1 LKFYPVPF
9 STKEEDKLIF
19 NLSTK
24 QTLIIGASAILALIA
39 AGIMAAIL
47 QTQMLFCLP
56 IGIPV
61 VFIGAILALKKLN
74 ISGCELT
81 AGDFI
86 FLKYKYSQRNRH
98 YIAERKG
105 EGEKEWYF

>member
-1 LKFYPVPF
+1 MKIYPVPF

-24 QTLIIGASAILALIA
+24 QTLIVGLSIIMALFA

-56 IGIPV
+56 IGVPI

-81 AGDFI
+81 AGDYM

-98 YIAERKG
+98 YIARRRE
-105 EGEKEWYF
+105 EGETEWYF